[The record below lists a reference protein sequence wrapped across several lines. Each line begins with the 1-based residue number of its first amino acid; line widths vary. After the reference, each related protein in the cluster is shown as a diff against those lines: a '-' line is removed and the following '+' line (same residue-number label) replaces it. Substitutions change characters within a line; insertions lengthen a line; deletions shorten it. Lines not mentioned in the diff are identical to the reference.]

1 MKKQISYLL
10 GMLLVIAIAVTPL
23 AFAGQ
28 QDVTTT
34 WIIPGDTTI
43 SVSYP
48 NSETKITFE
57 PSSETFDD
65 EAAKAQTGALAAL
78 RVSNDGNTALEIRGR
93 WTNDFPTGATFIN
106 MSVAT
111 SANDTRNL
119 QYSAS
124 NETTNQT
131 WVDSLGI
138 SSTEDFWF
146 WADGTDM
153 AETAGTDRT
162 LRVYGVNV

>member
-1 MKKQISYLL
+1 MKKQIVYLL
-10 GMLLVIAIAVTPL
+10 GMLLIFAITLTPL
-23 AFAGQ
+23 VLAGE

-57 PSSETFDD
+57 PSSGTFDD
-65 EAAKAQTGALAAL
+65 QKAKAQTSSLAAL

-93 WTNDFPTGATFIN
+93 WTTDWATGATYVN
-106 MSVAT
+106 MSIED
-111 SANDTRNL
+111 DTN
-119 QYSAS
+119 AS
-124 NETTNQT
+124 HLSYGDTNETVNQT
-131 WVDSLGI
+131 WVASLAV
-138 SSTEDFWF
+138 SDTEDFWF

-153 AETAGTDRT
+153 AETAGVDRT
-162 LRVYGVNV
+162 LRVYSVNV